1 MCGRESRKRDAEEE
15 ERQGRPINYHFFN
28 THHGNTD
35 VNSPFPPT
43 IKHHNQ
49 DACFLF
55 ASRGS
60 PENLGDEMVKFPDT
74 VVATVDLWGSVTSA
88 LGHRYH
94 YRFLSLIFVADDFFL
109 RVGHP
114 DDGKEVNWR
123 CGDSLMSM
131 TLWRALFWRRR
142 GIPLTDR
149 RELRRCWII
158 LF

>member
-1 MCGRESRKRDAEEE
+1 MCGRESRKKDAE
-15 ERQGRPINYHFFN
+15 QKVSKGRPSSYHFLN
-28 THHGNTD
+28 TYHGNTD
-35 VNSPFPPT
+35 VNFPFPPT
-43 IKHHNQ
+43 IKHHNHNQ

-94 YRFLSLIFVADDFFL
+94 YRFLSIIFVADDFFL

-114 DDGKEVNWR
+114 DDGKEVTLR

-131 TLWRALFWRRR
+131 TCGEHFFGDGEASRRQI
-142 GIPLTDR
+142 G
-149 RELRRCWII
+149 ENCEGVG
-158 LF
+158 